1 MLKLHYKLLGV
12 FLVTSLLFHYTG
24 LAIAHT
30 EQTRE
35 VVYNE
40 GTYILATVARC
51 SDCLKIH
58 SRS

>member
-1 MLKLHYKLLGV
+1 MLRLHCRLLGV

-30 EQTRE
+30 EQRE

-40 GTYILATVARC
+40 GT
-51 SDCLKIH
+51 
-58 SRS
+58 

>member
-1 MLKLHYKLLGV
+1 MLKLHHKLLGV

-30 EQTRE
+30 EQRE

-58 SRS
+58 SSS